1 MAAYLILF
9 GLTWL
14 LQFEE
19 KKTHMTVTENQKQG
33 FKDVFPVILKLPI
46 VMMTLVLTLV
56 PLLFLGGFNLVI
68 INISELQE
76 SSAIKG

>member
-1 MAAYLILF
+1 
-9 GLTWL
+9 
-14 LQFEE
+14 
-19 KKTHMTVTENQKQG
+19 MTVTENQKQG